1 MVGGVGD
8 LAFVNKHVSE
18 GFLNPYPID
27 QLCRMGR
34 KKHWTYAKFVKNK
47 LSQYAEANSSDYLE
61 LVELMIEFMKQ
72 DVTLLNAD
80 SVTLE
85 NLLHKLD
92 DLNFAFRHVN
102 NYMKGLTVSERR
114 EVWTSYIDSA
124 MPRIEK
130 TQKVFIREVEKKEV
144 WDDIDPLMLSY
155 FQVYVKF
162 FKSLN
167 AELKTCED
175 GEVDKKLRT
184 ISMFILVYQPV
195 IFAYKGIDV

>member
-1 MVGGVGD
+1 
-8 LAFVNKHVSE
+8 
-18 GFLNPYPID
+18 
-27 QLCRMGR
+27 
-34 KKHWTYAKFVKNK
+34 

-72 DVTLLNAD
+72 DVTFLNAD

-130 TQKVFIREVEKKEV
+130 TQKVFIREIEKKEV
-144 WDDIDPLMLSY
+144 WDDIDH
-155 FQVYVKF
+155 
-162 FKSLN
+162 
-167 AELKTCED
+167 
-175 GEVDKKLRT
+175 
-184 ISMFILVYQPV
+184 
-195 IFAYKGIDV
+195 